1 MPDTTFPEPMPGTA
15 ASSDP
20 ATVRAFFDGWSLY
33 RRIVD
38 EDYLYHRSVADALGG
53 WLDGRTGGFSYLD
66 LGCGDAAFSAAVLA
80 GRSVTSYAGMD
91 LSPVA
96 LGLARGSLERL
107 GVPFLLT
114 KGDFQRELSSVQGT
128 FDVVYIGLSL
138 HHLMRREKEDFFLHL
153 REKIAPGGALLIF
166 DPVLNPGESR
176 DCYMGRW
183 VDHAEWS
190 WKALSGEEVSRAVE
204 HVTTSDH
211 PEEIATLNRFALS
224 AGFHAAE
231 VLFLDRTD
239 FYALMVFR
247 SDDFATR
254 GSGGL
259 RGGDG
264 DV

>member
-1 MPDTTFPEPMPGTA
+1 MPSVPPEDEMTVGMTV
-15 ASSDP
+15 SDP
-20 ATVRAFFDGWSLY
+20 AVVRAFFDGWSLY

-38 EDYLYHRSVADALGG
+38 EDYLCHRSVGEALGR
-53 WLDGRTGGFSYLD
+53 WLDAREGGFSFLD
-66 LGCGDAAFSAAVLA
+66 LGCGDAGFSAALLA
-80 GRSVTSYAGMD
+80 GRSVTAYSGMD

-96 LGLARGSLERL
+96 LGLARANLEQL
-107 GVPFLLT
+107 GAPFLLT
-114 KGDFQRELSSVQGT
+114 EGDFQRDLSSVQGT

-138 HHLMRREKEDFFLHL
+138 HHLMRREKEGFFPLL
-153 REKIAPGGALLIF
+153 REKVAPGGALLIF

-190 WKALSGEEVSRAVE
+190 WKALSGEDVSRAVE

-224 AGFHAAE
+224 AGFHSAE

-247 SDDFATR
+247 SDDFAPR
-254 GSGGL
+254 PSGGL
-259 RGGDG
+259 RGSGDE
-264 DV
+264 V

>member
-1 MPDTTFPEPMPGTA
+1 MADTTPPSPDATLAEA
-15 ASSDP
+15 SDP
-20 ATVRAFFDGWSLY
+20 AKVRAFFDGWALY

-38 EDYLYHRSVADALGG
+38 EDYLCHRSVSEAMGG
-53 WLDGRTGGFSYLD
+53 WLDARPSGFSFLD
-66 LGCGDAAFSAAVLA
+66 LGCGDASFSAALLTD
-80 GRSVTSYAGMD
+80 RPVTAYAGMD

-96 LGLARGSLERL
+96 LGLAQSSLECL

-114 KGDFQRELSSVQGT
+114 EGDFQRDLPSIQGT

-138 HHLMRREKEDFFLHL
+138 HHLMRREKEDFFHRL
-153 REKIAPGGALLIF
+153 RDKVAPGGSLLIF
-166 DPVLNPGESR
+166 DPVLNPGETR
-176 DCYMGRW
+176 DGYMGRW
-183 VDHAEWS
+183 VDYAEWS

-231 VLFLDRTD
+231 VLFLDRSD

-247 SDDFATR
+247 SDDFAPR

-264 DV
+264 EV

>member
-1 MPDTTFPEPMPGTA
+1 MQSDPFADDKTAGTT
-15 ASSDP
+15 SSDP

-38 EDYLYHRSVADALGG
+38 EDYLCHRSVSEALGR
-53 WLDGRTGGFSYLD
+53 WLDARDGEFSFLD
-66 LGCGDAAFSAAVLA
+66 LGCGDAAFSSALLSD
-80 GRSVTSYAGMD
+80 RPVTAYAGMD

-96 LGLARGSLERL
+96 LGLARSSLERL

-114 KGDFQRELSSVQGT
+114 EGDFQRDLPSVQGT

-138 HHLMRREKEDFFLHL
+138 HHLMRREKEDFFPLL
-153 REKIAPGGALLIF
+153 REKVAPGGALLIF
-166 DPVLNPGESR
+166 DPVLNPGETR
-176 DCYMGRW
+176 DGYMGRW

-190 WKALSGEEVSRAVE
+190 WKALSGEDVSRAVE

-224 AGFHAAE
+224 AGFHSAE

-247 SDDFATR
+247 SDDFAPR
-254 GSGGL
+254 RSVGL
-259 RGGDG
+259 RDG
-264 DV
+264 EGEV